1 MPAKWKVLINE
12 PWDTTLE
19 THQALENA
27 GCELILGVPN
37 WETTRPCYDEDQ
49 LAEMARDA
57 DAVMGASRERYTR
70 KLFESCPNLRTL
82 SKYGIGTEK
91 IDVDA
96 ATEAGVLV
104 GYTPV
109 PENVESVCEYTLTL
123 MLNLVKRL
131 DPSRDFLRAGGW
143 RGAGWMPAALGDLT
157 VGIVGFGRI
166 GQALAQRLTG
176 WAGCLMAHDPFVPE
190 DVFRAAGVE
199 AAGLDALLERSD
211 VVTLHLVVTPETR
224 DLIGEEAL
232 RRMKPTAY
240 LVNTSR
246 GEVVDEDAVVR
257 ALREG
262 WIAGAALDVFRREPP
277 AMDHPLR
284 SLTNAVLTPHFA
296 WLTEGALRSMV
307 RAAAENLLAALRGEV
322 PRYLKNPEALPR
334 WRERFGI
341 PG

>member
-19 THQALENA
+19 THQVLEDA

-143 RGAGWMPAALGDLT
+143 RGP
-157 VGIVGFGRI
+157 VGCPPP
-166 GQALAQRLTG
+166 
-176 WAGCLMAHDPFVPE
+176 WA
-190 DVFRAAGVE
+190 
-199 AAGLDALLERSD
+199 
-211 VVTLHLVVTPETR
+211 
-224 DLIGEEAL
+224 
-232 RRMKPTAY
+232 
-240 LVNTSR
+240 TSR
-246 GEVVDEDAVVR
+246 WGSSGSGGSAKPSPKGSPD
-257 ALREG
+257 G
-262 WIAGAALDVFRREPP
+262 PGA
-277 AMDHPLR
+277 
-284 SLTNAVLTPHFA
+284 
-296 WLTEGALRSMV
+296 
-307 RAAAENLLAALRGEV
+307 
-322 PRYLKNPEALPR
+322 
-334 WRERFGI
+334 
-341 PG
+341 

>member
-1 MPAKWKVLINE
+1 VSTKWKVLINE

-19 THQALENA
+19 THQALKDA

-70 KLFESCPNLRTL
+70 KLFESCPKLRIL

-91 IDVDA
+91 IDIPA

-109 PENVESVCEYTLTL
+109 PENVESVTEYTLTL
-123 MLNLVKRL
+123 ILNLVKKL
-131 DPSRDFLRAGGW
+131 DASRRFMQEGGW
-143 RGAGWMPAALGDLT
+143 RGADWKPSNLSALT

-166 GQALAQRLTG
+166 GQSIAQRLTG
-176 WAGCLMAHDPFVPE
+176 WAQQVIAHDPHVPDE
-190 DVFRAAGVE
+190 VFRDTGVE
-199 AAGLDALLERSD
+199 RASLESLLERAD
-211 VVTLHLVVTPETR
+211 VVTLHLIVTDETR
-224 DLIGEEAL
+224 NLIGERAL
-232 RRMKPTAY
+232 QQMKPTAY

-246 GEVVDEDAVVR
+246 GEVIDEEALVR
-257 ALREG
+257 ALQEG
-262 WIAGAALDVFRREPP
+262 WIAGAALDVFKQEPP
-277 AMDHPLR
+277 AMEHPLR
-284 SLTNAVLTPHFA
+284 SLPNALLTPHFA
-296 WLTEGALRSMV
+296 WLTESTLRSMV
-307 RAAAENLLAALRGEV
+307 WAATENLLAALRGET

-334 WRERFGI
+334 WRERFSL
-341 PG
+341 PD